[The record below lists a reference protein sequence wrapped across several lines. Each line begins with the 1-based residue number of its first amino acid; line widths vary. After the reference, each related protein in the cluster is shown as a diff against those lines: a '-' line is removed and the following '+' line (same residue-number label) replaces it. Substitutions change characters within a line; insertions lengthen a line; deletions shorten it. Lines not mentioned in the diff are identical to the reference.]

1 MQYGASFPCGI
12 LLKLL
17 INPKSMI
24 FSLVLGFEDKKIKNI
39 IYRSRQSFLL
49 HSCAA
54 IYCSINSE
62 FQLLLY
68 FQTSLMNS

>member
-24 FSLVLGFEDKKIKNI
+24 FSLVLGFEGKKIKKI
-39 IYRSRQSFLL
+39 IYRSRAKFL
-49 HSCAA
+49 AA
-54 IYCSINSE
+54 LVCSNSL
-62 FQLLLY
+62 QY
-68 FQTSLMNS
+68 